1 MSRQLWHGFAIIAA
15 LGGHTMAS
23 PTFFTNSAGNA
34 TMVERSMAGFGVAQ
48 FSTITRMAA
57 IGDSYS
63 AGIGAGDRMQSPW
76 IGLAQE
82 MFGNV
87 NNGKSGSCPLNRKH
101 ELTHVHQDYGCSRYD
116 HSYPHLLNDDD
127 RLGNP
132 AARKFQFLSCSGA
145 VINDVLNKQIPNL
158 EDNQQV
164 ILLSAGMYTL
174 SFYYNI
180 Y

>member
-15 LGGHTMAS
+15 LGGHTIAT
-23 PTFFTNSAGNA
+23 PTFFTNSRGNA
-34 TMVERSMAGFGVAQ
+34 TMVERSITGFGVAQ
-48 FSTITRMAA
+48 FSSITSMAA

-76 IGLAQE
+76 VGLAQE

-87 NNGKSGSCPLNRKH
+87 NNGKWGLQPLSSKI
-101 ELTHVHQDYGCSRYD
+101 ELTVHQDYGCSRYD
-116 HSYPHLLNDDD
+116 HSYPYLLNNDD

-132 AARKFQFLSCSGA
+132 ASRKFQFLSCSGA
-145 VINDVLNKQIPNL
+145 VIDDVLNKQIPNL

-164 ILLSAGMYTL
+164 ILLSAGMYIL
-174 SFYYNI
+174 
-180 Y
+180 